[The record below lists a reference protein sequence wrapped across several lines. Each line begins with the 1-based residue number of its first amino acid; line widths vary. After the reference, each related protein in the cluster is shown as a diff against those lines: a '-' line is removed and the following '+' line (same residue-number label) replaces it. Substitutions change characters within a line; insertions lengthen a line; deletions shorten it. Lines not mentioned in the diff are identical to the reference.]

1 MTVTV
6 GVYSLVC
13 VRAWVSIHGVSQ
25 DGLGIYMYV
34 CVCVCVCVHLRI
46 GEGGIDVCAKGKSP

>member
-34 CVCVCVCVHLRI
+34 CMCVCVCVCVCIYASGR
-46 GEGGIDVCAKGKSP
+46 GA